1 MRAMSTQS
9 SRRNKLL
16 KEQEEIRRLR
26 SLNNILNMGD
36 IENAVLANTAKESE
50 PVSDDIIDELLNKA
64 AAASE
69 NPREQRNLE
78 MIERITMGA
87 GERRAPMRRAPAAG
101 RAGHAARKSAGKRP
115 ATKKH
120 IGAAAKG
127 RKGHR
132 NKK

>member
-1 MRAMSTQS
+1 MSTQS

-78 MIERITMGA
+78 MIERITMGYLSKA
-87 GERRAPMRRAPAAG
+87 
-101 RAGHAARKSAGKRP
+101 SYL
-115 ATKKH
+115 
-120 IGAAAKG
+120 
-127 RKGHR
+127 
-132 NKK
+132 